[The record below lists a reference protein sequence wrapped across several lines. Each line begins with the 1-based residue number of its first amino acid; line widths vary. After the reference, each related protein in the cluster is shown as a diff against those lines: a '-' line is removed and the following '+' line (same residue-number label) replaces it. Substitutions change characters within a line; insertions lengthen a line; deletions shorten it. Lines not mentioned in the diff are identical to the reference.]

1 MAGFFAGF
9 GEELS
14 DRVEERQKTLSRL
27 IEENLRNGRAAGA
40 DYNKR
45 KSLADTVIKS
55 AQTLKSKYGLS
66 KQQTL
71 ALAEAYGSKLPEL
84 AVQID
89 VQDGTLK
96 SLLDT
101 GMNADLI
108 MNYVNTSGD
117 LEAGKDI
124 DLDKGIYR
132 LMGIHASE
140 LAKEENPKSEAGQT
154 KSYIRSAL
162 AYDPEL
168 RAAEKMKDVVG
179 PGGLSYAQL
188 LDMQQ
193 AGFAPD
199 DIYGNVTQAGGLTF
213 DYKETTARQTT
224 KDYSS
229 KLSTKIFDMDLTN
242 EILYAGLSNTE
253 KQEKA
258 ELKADVQAA
267 GIGLARLEKQ
277 IVISFQGTDMSLNSF
292 RKGILD
298 DIYDRVDSPEEL
310 KTLAKSIRNGT
321 ALRIIEEKKGQL
333 TDEDVDLIIAGV
345 KTEEIKQE
353 PKKPPED
360 SDNIAPLAD
369 ERMDLTE
376 LSSDTDTDKPPVAS
390 STEDPKIEKQIDQLI
405 ANTDE
410 QQPSSIDLVSGNA
423 AAVAGR
429 LENNKERLRE
439 AMSKV
444 TKDEWKEMS
453 RTEREEKGLPI
464 RPLDSWFAGT
474 DAFKGGSV
482 TKKSEPVKTESKFI
496 EVYFSDIMDY
506 FDEEEVDVR
515 DKDDV
520 MTSLAAWFSENAEK
534 LDIPVSVNTMDLA
547 NIIHQAL
554 NR

>member
-321 ALRIIEEKKGQL
+321 ALRVIEEKKGQL

-353 PKKPPED
+353 PEQPPED

-453 RTEREEKGLPI
+453 RTEREEKGLPS

-496 EVYFSDIMDY
+496 EVYFSDILDY

>member
-1 MAGFFAGF
+1 MAGFLAGL
-9 GEELS
+9 GEGLS
-14 DRVEERQKTLSRL
+14 DRIEERQKTLSRL

-117 LEAGKDI
+117 LTAGKDI

-162 AYDPEL
+162 AYNPEL

-179 PGGLSYAQL
+179 PGGLFYAQL

-213 DYKETTARQTT
+213 DYKETTAKQTT
-224 KDYSS
+224 RDYSS
-229 KLSTKIFDMDLTN
+229 RLSTKIFDMDLTN
-242 EILYAGLSNTE
+242 EIMFSQLSNTE

-258 ELKADVQAA
+258 QLKADVQDA
-267 GIGLARLEKQ
+267 GLALARLEKQ
-277 IVISFQGTDMSLNSF
+277 IVLSFKGTDMSLNSF

-298 DIYDRVDSPEEL
+298 DIYERVDSEEEL
-310 KTLAKSIRNGT
+310 KTLAKSIKNGT
-321 ALRIIEEKKGQL
+321 ALKVIEEKKGQL

-345 KTEEIKQE
+345 KAE
-353 PKKPPED
+353 PEQPPE
-360 SDNIAPLAD
+360 DNIAPLAD

-376 LSSDTDTDKPPVAS
+376 LSSDTDMDEPPVAS
-390 STEDPKIEKQIDQLI
+390 STADPEIEKQIDQLI

-410 QQPSSIDLVSGNA
+410 DKPSGIDLVSGNA

-429 LENNKERLRE
+429 LEGNKERLRE

-444 TKDEWKEMS
+444 TKDEWKDMS
-453 RTEREEKGLPI
+453 RTEREEKGLPV

-482 TKKSEPVKTESKFI
+482 TKKSKPVKSETDFI
-496 EVYFSDIMDY
+496 QAYFTDILDY
-506 FDEEEVDVR
+506 FDEEEVDTT
-515 DKDDV
+515 DQDDV
-520 MTSLAAWFSENAEK
+520 TTSLAAWFNDNAEK
-534 LDIPVSVNTMDLA
+534 LDIPASMNTMDLSK
-547 NIIHQAL
+547 IIYSAL

>member
-1 MAGFFAGF
+1 MAGFLAGL
-9 GEELS
+9 GEGLE
-14 DRVEERQKTLSRL
+14 DKYAERQKTLGRL

-55 AQTLKSKYGLS
+55 AQSLKSKYDLS

-199 DIYGNVTQAGGLTF
+199 DIYGNVTQSGGLTF

-298 DIYDRVDSPEEL
+298 DIYERVDSPEEL
-310 KTLAKSIRNGT
+310 KTLAKSIRNGS
-321 ALRIIEEKKGQL
+321 ALKIIESKKGQL
-333 TDEDVDLIIAGV
+333 TEEDIDLIISGV
-345 KTEEIKQE
+345 ITQEKITEPEQ
-353 PKKPPED
+353 PPE
-360 SDNIAPLAD
+360 DNIAPLAD
-369 ERMDLTE
+369 ERTDLTE
-376 LSSDTDTDKPPVAS
+376 LSSDINTDKVPVAS
-390 STEDPKIEKQIDQLI
+390 SVEDPKIEKQIDQLI

-410 QQPSSIDLVSGNA
+410 ERPSGINLIAGNA
-423 AAVAGR
+423 KAVAGR
-429 LENNKERLRE
+429 LEDNKTRLRE

-444 TKDEWKEMS
+444 TKDEWKKMS
-453 RTEREEKGLPI
+453 RIEREEKGLPS

-482 TKKSEPVKTESKFI
+482 TKKSEPVKSESKFI

-520 MTSLAAWFSENAEK
+520 TTSLAAWFSDNAEK
-534 LDIPVSVNTMDLA
+534 LDIPVSLNTMDLA
-547 NIIHQAL
+547 NIIHRAL

>member
-14 DRVEERQKTLSRL
+14 DRVEDRQKTLSRL
-27 IEENLRNGRAAGA
+27 VEENLRNGRAAGA

-45 KSLADTVIKS
+45 RSLADTVIKS
-55 AQTLKSKYGLS
+55 AQSLKSKYDLS

-213 DYKETTARQTT
+213 DYKETTARQTAR
-224 KDYSS
+224 DYS
-229 KLSTKIFDMDLTN
+229 KMLSVNIFDMDLTD
-242 EILYAGLSNTE
+242 EIFMAGLSNTE

-258 ELKADVQAA
+258 QLKADVQAA

-298 DIYDRVDSPEEL
+298 DIYERVDSPEEL
-310 KTLAKSIRNGT
+310 KTLAKSIRNGS
-321 ALRIIEEKKGQL
+321 ALKIIESKKGQL
-333 TDEDVDLIIAGV
+333 TEEDIDLIISGV
-345 KTEEIKQE
+345 ITQEKITEPEQ
-353 PKKPPED
+353 PPE
-360 SDNIAPLAD
+360 DNIAPLAD
-369 ERMDLTE
+369 ERTDLTE
-376 LSSDTDTDKPPVAS
+376 LSSDINTDEVPVAS
-390 STEDPKIEKQIDQLI
+390 SVEDPKIEKQIDQLI

-410 QQPSSIDLVSGNA
+410 ERPSGINLIAGNA
-423 AAVAGR
+423 KAVAGR
-429 LENNKERLRE
+429 LEDNKTRLRE

-444 TKDEWKEMS
+444 TKDEWKKMS
-453 RTEREEKGLPI
+453 RIEREEKGLPS

-482 TKKSEPVKTESKFI
+482 TKKSEPVKSESKFI

-520 MTSLAAWFSENAEK
+520 TTSLAAWFSDNAEK
-534 LDIPVSVNTMDLA
+534 LDIPVSLNTMDLA
-547 NIIHQAL
+547 NIIHRAL

>member
-1 MAGFFAGF
+1 MAGFLAGL
-9 GEELS
+9 GEGLS
-14 DRVEERQKTLSRL
+14 DRIEERQKTLSRL

-40 DYNKR
+40 YYNKR

-117 LEAGKDI
+117 LTAGKDI

-162 AYDPEL
+162 AYNPEL

-213 DYKETTARQTT
+213 DYKETTAKQTT
-224 KDYSS
+224 RDYSS
-229 KLSTKIFDMDLTN
+229 RLSTKIFDMDLTN
-242 EILYAGLSNTE
+242 EIMFSQLSNTE

-258 ELKADVQAA
+258 QLKADVQDA
-267 GIGLARLEKQ
+267 GLALARLEKQ
-277 IVISFQGTDMSLNSF
+277 IVLSFKGTDMSLNSF

-298 DIYDRVDSPEEL
+298 DIYERVDSEEEL
-310 KTLAKSIRNGT
+310 KTLAKSIKNGT
-321 ALRIIEEKKGQL
+321 ALKVIEEKKGQL

-345 KTEEIKQE
+345 KAE
-353 PKKPPED
+353 PEQPPE
-360 SDNIAPLAD
+360 DNIAPLAD

-376 LSSDTDTDKPPVAS
+376 LSSDTDMDEPPVAS
-390 STEDPKIEKQIDQLI
+390 STADPEIEKQIDQLI

-410 QQPSSIDLVSGNA
+410 DKPSGIDLVSGNA

-429 LENNKERLRE
+429 LEGNKERLRE

-444 TKDEWKEMS
+444 TKDEWKDMS
-453 RTEREEKGLPI
+453 RTEREEKGLPV

-482 TKKSEPVKTESKFI
+482 TKKSKPVKSETNFI
-496 EVYFSDIMDY
+496 QAYFTDILDY
-506 FDEEEVDVR
+506 FDEEEVDTT
-515 DKDDV
+515 DQDDV
-520 MTSLAAWFSENAEK
+520 TTSLAAWFNDNAEK
-534 LDIPVSVNTMDLA
+534 LDIPASMNTMDLSK
-547 NIIHQAL
+547 IIYSAL

>member
-353 PKKPPED
+353 PEQPPED

-453 RTEREEKGLPI
+453 RTEREEKGLPS

-496 EVYFSDIMDY
+496 EVYFSDILDY

>member
-1 MAGFFAGF
+1 MAGFLAGL
-9 GEELS
+9 GEGLS
-14 DRVEERQKTLSRL
+14 DRIEERQKTLSRL
-27 IEENLRNGRAAGA
+27 IEENLRNGRAAGS

-45 KSLADTVIKS
+45 KSLANTVIKS

-101 GMNADLI
+101 GMNANLI

-213 DYKETTARQTT
+213 DYKETTAKQTT
-224 KDYSS
+224 RDYSS
-229 KLSTKIFDMDLTN
+229 RLSTKIFDMDLTN
-242 EILYAGLSNTE
+242 EIMFSQLSNTE

-258 ELKADVQAA
+258 QLKADVQDA
-267 GIGLARLEKQ
+267 GLALARLEKQ

-298 DIYDRVDSPEEL
+298 DIYERVDSEEEL
-310 KTLAKSIRNGT
+310 KTLATSIKNGT
-321 ALRIIEEKKGQL
+321 ALRVIEEKKGRL

-345 KTEEIKQE
+345 KIEEIKA
-353 PKKPPED
+353 KPEQPSE
-360 SDNIAPLAD
+360 DNIAPLAD

-376 LSSDTDTDKPPVAS
+376 LSSDTETDETPITS
-390 STEDPKIEKQIDQLI
+390 SVEDPEIEKQIDQLI

-410 QQPSSIDLVSGNA
+410 DKPSDIDLVAGNA

-453 RTEREEKGLPI
+453 RTEREEKGLPS

-482 TKKSEPVKTESKFI
+482 TKKSEPVKSESKFI

>member
-390 STEDPKIEKQIDQLI
+390 SAADPKIEKQIDQLI

-496 EVYFSDIMDY
+496 EVYFSDILDY

>member
-1 MAGFFAGF
+1 MAGFLAGL
-9 GEELS
+9 GEGLS
-14 DRVEERQKTLSRL
+14 DRIEERQKTLSRL

-117 LEAGKDI
+117 LTAGKDI

-162 AYDPEL
+162 AYNPEL

-213 DYKETTARQTT
+213 DYKETTAKQTT
-224 KDYSS
+224 RDYSS
-229 KLSTKIFDMDLTN
+229 RLSTKIFDMDLTN
-242 EILYAGLSNTE
+242 EIMFSQLSNTE

-258 ELKADVQAA
+258 QLKADVQDA
-267 GIGLARLEKQ
+267 GLALARLEKQ
-277 IVISFQGTDMSLNSF
+277 IVLSFKGTDMSLNSF

-298 DIYDRVDSPEEL
+298 DIYERVDSEEEL
-310 KTLAKSIRNGT
+310 KTLAKSIKNGT
-321 ALRIIEEKKGQL
+321 ALKVIEEKKGQL

-345 KTEEIKQE
+345 KAE
-353 PKKPPED
+353 PEQPPE
-360 SDNIAPLAD
+360 DNIAPLAD

-376 LSSDTDTDKPPVAS
+376 LSSDTDMDEPPVAS
-390 STEDPKIEKQIDQLI
+390 STADPEIEKQIDQLI

-410 QQPSSIDLVSGNA
+410 DKPSGIDLVSGNA

-429 LENNKERLRE
+429 LEGNKERLRE

-444 TKDEWKEMS
+444 TKDEWKDMS
-453 RTEREEKGLPI
+453 RTEREEKGLPV

-482 TKKSEPVKTESKFI
+482 TKKSKPVKSETDFI
-496 EVYFSDIMDY
+496 QAYFTDILDY
-506 FDEEEVDVR
+506 FDEEEVDTT
-515 DKDDV
+515 DQDDV
-520 MTSLAAWFSENAEK
+520 TTSLAAWFNDNAEK
-534 LDIPVSVNTMDLA
+534 LDIPASMNTMDLSK
-547 NIIHQAL
+547 IIYSAL

>member
-1 MAGFFAGF
+1 MAGFLAGL
-9 GEELS
+9 GEGLS
-14 DRVEERQKTLSRL
+14 DRIEERQKTLNRL
-27 IEENLRNGRAAGA
+27 IEENLRNGRAAGS

-45 KSLADTVIKS
+45 KSLANTVIKS

-101 GMNADLI
+101 GMNANLI

-213 DYKETTARQTT
+213 DYKETTAKQTT
-224 KDYSS
+224 RDYSS
-229 KLSTKIFDMDLTN
+229 RLSTKIFDMDLTN
-242 EILYAGLSNTE
+242 EIMFSQLSNTE

-258 ELKADVQAA
+258 QLKADVQDA
-267 GIGLARLEKQ
+267 GLALARLEKQ

-298 DIYDRVDSPEEL
+298 DIYERVDSEEEL
-310 KTLAKSIRNGT
+310 KTLATSIKNGT
-321 ALRIIEEKKGQL
+321 ALRVIEEKKGRL

-345 KTEEIKQE
+345 KIEEIKA
-353 PKKPPED
+353 KPEQPSE
-360 SDNIAPLAD
+360 DNIAPLAD

-376 LSSDTDTDKPPVAS
+376 LSSDTETDETPITS
-390 STEDPKIEKQIDQLI
+390 SVEDPEIEKQIDQLI

-410 QQPSSIDLVSGNA
+410 DKPSDIDLVAGNA

-453 RTEREEKGLPI
+453 RTEREEKGLPS

-482 TKKSEPVKTESKFI
+482 TKKSEPVKSESKFI

>member
-390 STEDPKIEKQIDQLI
+390 SAADPKIEKQIDQLI

>member
-1 MAGFFAGF
+1 MAGFLAGL
-9 GEELS
+9 GEGLE
-14 DRVEERQKTLSRL
+14 DRVEDRKKTLGRL

-55 AQTLKSKYGLS
+55 AKSLKTKYNLS
-66 KQQTL
+66 NEQTL

-117 LEAGKDI
+117 LSAGKNI
-124 DLDKGIYR
+124 DLNKGIYR

-140 LAKEENPKSEAGQT
+140 LSKEENPKSEAGQT
-154 KSYIRSAL
+154 KSFIRAAL

-213 DYKETTARQTT
+213 DYKETTAKQTT
-224 KDYSS
+224 RDYSS
-229 KLSTKIFDMDLTN
+229 RLSTKIFDMDLTN
-242 EILYAGLSNTE
+242 EIMFSQLSNTE

-258 ELKADVQAA
+258 QLKADVQEA
-267 GIGLARLEKQ
+267 GLALARLEKQ
-277 IVISFQGTDMSLNSF
+277 IVLSFKGTDMSLNSF

-298 DIYDRVDSPEEL
+298 DIYERVDSEEEL
-310 KTLAKSIRNGT
+310 KTLAKSIKNGT
-321 ALRIIEEKKGQL
+321 ALKVIEEKKGQL

-345 KTEEIKQE
+345 KTEEVKAKSEQ
-353 PKKPPED
+353 PPED
-360 SDNIAPLAD
+360 NDNIAPLAD

-376 LSSDTDTDKPPVAS
+376 LSSDTDTDEPPVAS
-390 STEDPKIEKQIDQLI
+390 STADPEIEKQIDQLI

-410 QQPSSIDLVSGNA
+410 DKPSGIDLVSGNA

-429 LENNKERLRE
+429 LEGNKERLRE

-444 TKDEWKEMS
+444 TKDEWKDMS
-453 RTEREEKGLPI
+453 RTEREEKGLPV

-482 TKKSEPVKTESKFI
+482 TKKSKPVKSETDFI
-496 EVYFSDIMDY
+496 QAYFTDILDY
-506 FDEEEVDVR
+506 FDEEEVDTT
-515 DKDDV
+515 DQDDV
-520 MTSLAAWFSENAEK
+520 TTSLAAWFNDNAEK
-534 LDIPVSVNTMDLA
+534 LDIPASMNTMDLSK
-547 NIIHQAL
+547 IIYSAL

>member
-321 ALRIIEEKKGQL
+321 ALRVIEEKKGQL

-353 PKKPPED
+353 PEQPPED

-390 STEDPKIEKQIDQLI
+390 SAADPKIEKQIDQLI

-453 RTEREEKGLPI
+453 RTEREEKGLPS

>member
-14 DRVEERQKTLSRL
+14 DRVEDRQKTLSRL
-27 IEENLRNGRAAGA
+27 VEENLRNGRAAGA

-55 AQTLKSKYGLS
+55 AQSLKSKYDLS

-199 DIYGNVTQAGGLTF
+199 DIYGNVTQSGGLTF

-298 DIYDRVDSPEEL
+298 DIYERVDSPEEL
-310 KTLAKSIRNGT
+310 KTLAKSIRNGS
-321 ALRIIEEKKGQL
+321 ALKIIESKKGQL
-333 TDEDVDLIIAGV
+333 TEEDIDLIISGV
-345 KTEEIKQE
+345 ITQEKITE
-353 PKKPPED
+353 PEQ
-360 SDNIAPLAD
+360 SPEDNIAPLAD
-369 ERMDLTE
+369 ERTDLTE
-376 LSSDTDTDKPPVAS
+376 LSSDINTDEVPVAS
-390 STEDPKIEKQIDQLI
+390 SVEDPKIEKQIDQLI

-410 QQPSSIDLVSGNA
+410 ERPSGINLIAGNA
-423 AAVAGR
+423 KAVAGR
-429 LENNKERLRE
+429 LEDNKTRLRE

-444 TKDEWKEMS
+444 TKDEWKKMS
-453 RTEREEKGLPI
+453 RIEREEKGLPS

-482 TKKSEPVKTESKFI
+482 TKKSEPVKSESKFI

-520 MTSLAAWFSENAEK
+520 TTSLAAWFSDNAEK
-534 LDIPVSVNTMDLA
+534 LDIPVSLNTMDLA
-547 NIIHQAL
+547 NIIHRAL

>member
-321 ALRIIEEKKGQL
+321 ALRVIEEKKGQL

-390 STEDPKIEKQIDQLI
+390 SAADPKIEKQIDQLI

-453 RTEREEKGLPI
+453 RTEREEKGLPS

-496 EVYFSDIMDY
+496 EVYFSDILDY